1 MKMRILSTHEEPS
14 TNTESVLQAW
24 AQPIVDIASNRIV
37 AAELLAR
44 VRMGDGRIV
53 YPGQFLEALLKRDRA
68 LSLDTQMIGFATAF
82 LAANPDTPLDFISV
96 NVDSVHI
103 ASGSAVSLVDEAIE
117 RTGADPKR
125 LVLEATEYRD
135 YENRKGW
142 SDSVQALRSRGV
154 RVALDDF
161 GSGFSSM
168 TRLIESDLDLVK
180 IDRMLVSR
188 CADQRCLPLLR
199 GLVEYAAR
207 TNVAIVAEGV
217 ETLEHQLLAK
227 SLGISAVQGFLYGRA
242 RPLTMLPAFWQSNG
256 GVLVPQVP
264 APGIEI
270 YPVAV

>member
-1 MKMRILSTHEEPS
+1 MRIPS
-14 TNTESVLQAW
+14 AQDDTSNGTESVLQAW

-44 VRMGDGRIV
+44 VRMSDGRIV
-53 YPGQFLEALLKRDRA
+53 YPGQFLDTLLKRDRA
-68 LSLDTQMIGFATAF
+68 LSLDTQMIEFATTF
-82 LAANPDTPLDFISV
+82 LAANPDAPLDFVSV
-96 NVDSVHI
+96 NVDAVHV
-103 ASGSAVSLVDEAIE
+103 ASGAALSLVDKAIE
-117 RTGADPKR
+117 RSGADPHR

-142 SDSVQALRSRGV
+142 SESVQALRSRGV

-180 IDRMLVSR
+180 IDRSLVSR

-199 GLVEYAAR
+199 GLVEYAAQM
-207 TNVAIVAEGV
+207 NVAIIAEGV

-242 RPLTMLPAFWQSNG
+242 RPLTMLPSFWRSNG

-264 APGIEI
+264 APGIEV

>member
-1 MKMRILSTHEEPS
+1 MRILSAKEDTS
-14 TNTESVLQAW
+14 NSTESVLQAW

-44 VRMGDGRIV
+44 VRMADGRV
-53 YPGQFLEALLKRDRA
+53 VFPSQFLDTLLKRDRA
-68 LSLDTQMIGFATAF
+68 LSLDTQMIDFAASF
-82 LAANPDTPLDFISV
+82 IAANPEAPLDFLSV
-96 NVDSVHI
+96 NVDAVHI
-103 ASGSAVSLVDEAIE
+103 ASGAALEIVDAAIE
-117 RTGADPKR
+117 QTGADPGR

-135 YENRKGW
+135 HENRNGW

-180 IDRMLVSR
+180 IDRSLVSR

-199 GLVEYAAR
+199 GLVEYAAQM
-207 TNVAIVAEGV
+207 NVAIVAEGV

-242 RPLTMLPAFWQSNG
+242 RPLSMLPSLWRSNG

-270 YPVAV
+270 YPVAVAV